1 MPCTSASK
9 QFHITL
15 TDDVQSGLD
24 LLVCESGLSKQQI
37 KQAMSKGAVWRSGG
51 EHGGKQAQRMRR
63 VAKNLKAGESLHLY
77 YDEKVLAEES
87 TPAQLIADE
96 GAYSVW
102 YKPYGMR
109 SQGSK
114 WGDHCALYRWVE
126 VNLKPE
132 RPAFLVHRLDRA
144 ATGLI
149 LVAHQKKAAT
159 ALAKLFEQRQIN
171 KRYQVIVA
179 GQFSAETGVWAKKQ
193 TFTTEVDG
201 KAATSHARCLAYDAE
216 KNRSLLEV
224 TIETGR
230 KHQIRCHLTEAG
242 FPVIG
247 DRLYGNANEGNQ
259 NLQLVASSLSFIC
272 PHTGVERDYFLPET
286 LLPKF

>member
-1 MPCTSASK
+1 MSETSEP
-9 QFHITL
+9 QQIHLTL
-15 TDDVQSGLD
+15 TDAAVSPVD
-24 LLVCESGLSKQQI
+24 LLAADSGLSKQQI
-37 KQAMSKGAVWRSGG
+37 KQAMHKGAVWRS
-51 EHGGKQAQRMRR
+51 EGKQAYRMRR
-63 VAKNLKAGESLHLY
+63 AAKNLKDGDTLHLY
-77 YDEKVLAEES
+77 YDEKVLSEI
-87 TPAQLIADE
+87 PLQAQLIADE
-96 GAYSVW
+96 GSYSVW

-126 VNLKPE
+126 VNAKPE

-159 ALAKLFEQRQIN
+159 ALTKLFEQRDVD
-171 KRYQVIVA
+171 KRYRVVVA
-179 GQFSAETGVWAKKQ
+179 GQFSVETGAWAKKQ
-193 TFTTEVDG
+193 TFTGEVDG
-201 KAATSHARCLAYDAE
+201 KAAISHARCLAYNAE

-230 KHQIRCHLTEAG
+230 KHQIRCHLAEAG

-247 DRLYGNANEGNQ
+247 DRLYGDAKLHDED
-259 NLQLVASSLSFIC
+259 LQLAASSLAFLC
-272 PHTGVERDYFLPET
+272 PITNEQRLYELPSELLPE
-286 LLPKF
+286 L